1 MTIRS
6 QKDLEVAL
14 SRLKSFEN
22 PSWKL
27 EQYPTPSPIAAE
39 WIWNMALR
47 REVAGRAFL
56 DAGCGAGILGMG
68 LLLMGARVAY
78 FLDQDEQAM
87 QICKDN
93 YISLKKEY
101 EIGEANFMVHD
112 IQLFDGEVDIV
123 AQNPPFGTKNEHADR
138 KFLEKAFEVA
148 SVVYSMH
155 KYSTK
160 SFVEAMCKDYKFKS
174 N

>member
-68 LLLMGARVAY
+68 LLL
-78 FLDQDEQAM
+78 
-87 QICKDN
+87 
-93 YISLKKEY
+93 
-101 EIGEANFMVHD
+101 
-112 IQLFDGEVDIV
+112 
-123 AQNPPFGTKNEHADR
+123 
-138 KFLEKAFEVA
+138 
-148 SVVYSMH
+148 
-155 KYSTK
+155 
-160 SFVEAMCKDYKFKS
+160 
-174 N
+174 